1 MHTTKIGTCSIC
13 GRKNTKLYSL
23 RGYKDVCSKHM
34 HQIHKY
40 GHPLDDNPR
49 TTKDFNDYVVEGD
62 IAKFNVYNQRSE
74 KVAEFM
80 VDKSDIDLI
89 KYKKWRLNSLGYIVT
104 GNCTK
109 TNPLTWLHRIL
120 LQPREDEVVD
130 HIDGNPLN
138 NCRSN
143 LRICTQKENLCN
155 KSFMS
160 RNTSNYIGVTFDKK
174 RNQWASEIRF
184 NDKRIHLRR
193 WHTIEEAICARYIA
207 EKILFKQ
214 YQNTTEQ
221 KKKEEA
227 MKDKISESQFL
238 SIKGY
243 VVAKLKNKNCV

>member
-1 MHTTKIGTCSIC
+1 MHTTKKGTCSIC
-13 GRKNTKLYSL
+13 GKENTKLYSL

-34 HQIHKY
+34 HQINKF

-62 IAKFNVYNQRSE
+62 IATFNVYNQRNE

-80 VDKSDIDLI
+80 VDKPDIDLI

-155 KSFMS
+155 ML
-160 RNTSNYIGVTFDKK
+160 N
-174 RNQWASEIRF
+174 
-184 NDKRIHLRR
+184 
-193 WHTIEEAICARYIA
+193 
-207 EKILFKQ
+207 
-214 YQNTTEQ
+214 
-221 KKKEEA
+221 
-227 MKDKISESQFL
+227 ISERGRRDDSAQVTAYETETIGMAACPFPCGGFA
-238 SIKGY
+238 SGGKCGGKAGRRE
-243 VVAKLKNKNCV
+243 VAGRPQLRL

>member
-1 MHTTKIGTCSIC
+1 
-13 GRKNTKLYSL
+13 
-23 RGYKDVCSKHM
+23 M

-62 IAKFNVYNQRSE
+62 IATFNVYNQRSE

-138 NCRSN
+138 NAISN
-143 LRICTQKENLCN
+143 LEWCTHADNIKHAWDTGLVKNRHAN
-155 KSFMS
+155 A
-160 RNTSNYIGVTFDKK
+160 SNKK
-174 RNQWASEIRF
+174 RGGSSQYVGVSWSGQRKKWCTHIRVHKKSIGLGRYLTEVEAAKAYDNYVIA
-184 NDKRIHLRR
+184 ND
-193 WHTIEEAICARYIA
+193 
-207 EKILFKQ
+207 LFK
-214 YQNTTEQ
+214 
-221 KKKEEA
+221 
-227 MKDKISESQFL
+227 L
-238 SIKGY
+238 GY
-243 VVAKLKNKNCV
+243 STNFV

>member
-1 MHTTKIGTCSIC
+1 
-13 GRKNTKLYSL
+13 
-23 RGYKDVCSKHM
+23 M
-34 HQIHKY
+34 HQINKF

-62 IAKFNVYNQRSE
+62 IATFNVYNQRNE

-184 NDKRIHLRR
+184 NNKRIHLRR

-207 EKILFKQ
+207 EKYYLSSI
-214 YQNTTEQ
+214 
-221 KKKEEA
+221 
-227 MKDKISESQFL
+227 KISL
-238 SIKGY
+238 SKRR
-243 VVAKLKNKNCV
+243 KKRL